1 MKAVRL
7 LAATTLAFSSL
18 LLATPAQA
26 NCVNPGQTVEPT
38 TEVAVQ
44 TVVTCGGDDVGY
56 EIPLSVQVTFDGQTY
71 DKVYA
76 TTNSVITFG
85 APDGTYWDYPRTPS
99 ISLYSMDWLIIPSRN
114 ADEHLIIQSSQGG
127 FLVDI
132 SARPYGNYQVP
143 TATNIIITAA
153 INFDGSVAISYSVNG
168 PTYDNQTRTGV
179 RTTDGQIISLED
191 YGIVQTL
198 EPVVLLPEPTPE
210 PTPTPTPSPSP
221 EPSPSPSPSP
231 SPEFI
236 PTPVSPPET
245 APVEEIVVSPS
256 EPTPTE
262 ELPTPEP
269 IEESEPTPEP
279 IVVSTPDP
287 EPTIPDVEPIE
298 PELPILDP
306 ELLDPETMTQEEITE
321 LTLVAEATLETA
333 EPGSEEYQE
342 ALEQLMV
349 VAQADD
355 PQVSEALA
363 AIPLLGDAAVAL
375 LDAFNAV
382 GNIGADI
389 APEVR
394 EDAQQVVVSSVIVGQ
409 IAATASLASV
419 STSYRRIK

>member
-1 MKAVRL
+1 MKAVRF

-18 LLATPAQA
+18 FLATPAQA

-56 EIPLSVQVTFDGQTY
+56 QIPLSVQVTFDGQTY

-153 INFDGSVAISYSVNG
+153 INYDGSVAISYSVTG
-168 PTYDNQTRTGV
+168 PTYEGQTRTGV
-179 RTTDGQIISLED
+179 RTTDGQVISLED

-210 PTPTPTPSPSP
+210 PTPQPSP
-221 EPSPSPSPSP
+221 EPSPT
-231 SPEFI
+231 PE
-236 PTPVSPPET
+236 PVSPPAQET
-245 APVEEIVVSPS
+245 ARPVEEIVVSSP
-256 EPTPTE
+256 EPTPIET
-262 ELPTPEP
+262 LPIPEP
-269 IEESEPTPEP
+269 IEEAEPTPEP
-279 IVVSTPDP
+279 VVVPTPNP
-287 EPTIPDVEPIE
+287 EPTPPDLEEPVEPIE
-298 PELPILDP
+298 PELPVLDS
-306 ELLDPETMTQEEITE
+306 ELLDPETMTEEEIAE
-321 LTLVAEATLETA
+321 LTLVAEATLLTA

-342 ALEQLMV
+342 ALAQLMV

-355 PQVSEALA
+355 PQISEELA
-363 AIPLLGDAAVAL
+363 AIPLLGNAAVAL

-394 EDAQQVVVSSVIVGQ
+394 EEAQKVVVSSVIVGQ
-409 IAATASLASV
+409 IAATASLAAV
-419 STSYRRIK
+419 GTSYRRIK